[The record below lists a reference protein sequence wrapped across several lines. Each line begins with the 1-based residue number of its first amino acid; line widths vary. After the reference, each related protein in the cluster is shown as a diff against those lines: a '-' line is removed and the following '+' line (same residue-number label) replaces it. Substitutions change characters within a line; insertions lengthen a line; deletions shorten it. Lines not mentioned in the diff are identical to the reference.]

1 MKLEFCCLMTF
12 SNGNQLS
19 NRKFDTFPL
28 DWSHLLTQLW
38 NGREGFKLHLKKG
51 RGWQCMLSLISKSTG
66 CFSSLQVPTRVTAET
81 FRCGPFL
88 TSALLSLVCWPF
100 CLINNCSH
108 PFWSGF
114 LTNPEVLLYFIENWS
129 GPEQQP
135 LGWVG
140 ALICPAV
147 IKFHFLV
154 LVPKQ
159 WKKISSWDL
168 PEVLLFFPY
177 NIFSCKIY

>member
-51 RGWQCMLSLISKSTG
+51 RGWQRMLSLISKPTG

-81 FRCGPFL
+81 FRCGPLL

-114 LTNPEVLLYFIENWS
+114 LINPEVLLYFVENWS

-135 LGWVG
+135 LGTELAPSSAQPSSSFISYCW
-140 ALICPAV
+140 
-147 IKFHFLV
+147 H
-154 LVPKQ
+154 Q
-159 WKKISSWDL
+159 SNEKKIILGSNWS
-168 PEVLLFFPY
+168 VVIFPL
-177 NIFSCKIY
+177 